1 MRKSYIIFGLTQAL
15 ILGSLCYTVRWLFV
29 LLLDSGASDAI
40 HSIEIPGVN
49 SPLIDQRPQ
58 LVPKIIHQTWK
69 NTTIPE
75 KWIEP
80 QKTCK
85 ELHPDYQ
92 YILWTDASSRKFI
105 ESEYPW
111 FLDQFD
117 SYAYNIE
124 RADAI
129 RYFVLSHYGGVY
141 IDLDDGCNR
150 KLDPLLSYGAFV
162 RKTKPTG
169 ISNDIMGSIPQHPF
183 FKEVI
188 LNLKPMARNWHM
200 PYLTVMAS
208 TGPLFLSLVWLSYK
222 RTVTLDHDRV
232 RILMADE
239 YMYKPWSFFLH
250 YQGSSWHDGDSG
262 LFFWMKSH
270 WLLIFVLG
278 WIIGLSVIAIMFYS
292 MQKFRSRKIYTG
304 PKLGAKDP
312 YMQLKQIEEGEISR
326 RNSPSLSRTNSLSD
340 ISQCSHSGN

>member
-1 MRKSYIIFGLTQAL
+1 MRKSYVIFGLAQAL
-15 ILGSLCYTVRWLFV
+15 ILGSLCYSVRWLFV

-40 HSIEIPGVN
+40 HSMEIPGVN
-49 SPLIDQRPQ
+49 SDLIDQRPQ
-58 LVPKIIHQTWK
+58 VIPKIIHQTWK
-69 NTTIPE
+69 NETIPE
-75 KWIEP
+75 KWVEP
-80 QKTCK
+80 QKTCVD
-85 ELHPDYQ
+85 LHPDYE
-92 YILWTDASSRKFI
+92 YMLWTDKSSRDFI
-105 ESEYPW
+105 QLEYPW

-117 SYAYNIE
+117 SYKFNIE

-129 RYFVLSHYGGVY
+129 RYFILAHYGGVY

-150 KLDPLLSYGAFV
+150 KLDPLLSYNAFV

-169 ISNDIMGSIPQHPF
+169 ISNDIMGAVPQHPF
-183 FKEVI
+183 FKEVL

-222 RTVTLDHDRV
+222 RQVEVDEDRV

-270 WLLIFVLG
+270 WFLIFIVG
-278 WIIGLSVIAIMFYS
+278 WAVGLSVIAIMFFS
-292 MQKFRSRKIYTG
+292 LRRLGNKRNLSPRI
-304 PKLGAKDP
+304 GAKDV
-312 YMQLKQIEEGEISR
+312 YMQLKELEEGEISR
-326 RNSPSLSRTNSLSD
+326 RNSPSLSRRNSYSDSSLS
-340 ISQCSHSGN
+340 SHIY